1 MGSKARKDAWSNDGC
16 ERVRELS
23 EVGSQSEVP
32 GEMYQRH
39 MGQSTTGNKTEAEP
53 EPAWWAEPC
62 LIARVER
69 TLGTPALLQA
79 CPDPSLKAKLHAMTL
94 VATTVQAFKF
104 FRMTVGSSK
113 QRSSEGGF
121 EEAGRQSHIRKKCGN
136 SVGRA

>member
-1 MGSKARKDAWSNDGC
+1 
-16 ERVRELS
+16 
-23 EVGSQSEVP
+23 
-32 GEMYQRH
+32 MYQRH

-94 VATTVQAFKF
+94 VAMTVQAFKF
-104 FRMTVGSSK
+104 FRMAVGSSK

-136 SVGRA
+136 SVG